1 MKEGIIKGDPRSQ
14 STFAGKSLS
23 WANDLSRSRKNGP
36 AIKDKDWSM
45 SSSSTIAVHAGTMD
59 DDSTGAVGTPIYQTS
74 TFTLGESEYCAVEEG
89 HARDKFIYT
98 RYGNPS
104 QWAVQNKL
112 AALEGAE
119 SALVFSS
126 GMAAITASVMA
137 LMDKGAHV
145 VASNE
150 LYGGTY
156 NLFNNEFPTF
166 GMSVDFVDPTDYDAI
181 EAAIKPNTQIL
192 YFEVLTNPLLKL
204 IDIERLSEIAKKHR
218 LRLVVDATFVTP
230 IGCKSLELG
239 ADLVIH
245 SCTKYLN
252 GHSDLVAGCVMGSRK
267 LVDMVWPRLL
277 NYGGSLD
284 PHAAFMLERGLK
296 TLAIR
301 MKAHQESAFKLA
313 TYLESNPK
321 TSAVRYPLL
330 NSFPQYELC
339 KTMLK
344 NASGMIS
351 FTVEGG
357 DEGGDEAAKKLIGLL
372 KLSRQATSLGG
383 VESLVSLP
391 FNTSHASSTIKQRED
406 MGIMPGC
413 IRLSVGIEDSD
424 DLIADFEQALAQ
436 L

>member
-1 MKEGIIKGDPRSQ
+1 MEIEKHIKGDIRS
-14 STFAGKSLS
+14 KSALSEKKVS
-23 WANDLSRSRKNGP
+23 WANDLSRCRKDGP
-36 AIKDKDWSM
+36 AIKAKDWSVYDE
-45 SSSSTIAVHAGTMD
+45 STIAVHAGTMD
-59 DDSTGAVGTPIYQTS
+59 DDATGAVGTPIYQTS
-74 TFTLGESEYCAVEEG
+74 TFVLGENEYTAVEEG

-112 AALEGAE
+112 AALENAE

-137 LMDKGAHV
+137 MLDKGAHV

-166 GMSVDFVDPTDYDAI
+166 GMTVDFVDPTDYDAI

-204 IDIERLSEIAKKHR
+204 VDIERLSGIAKKHK
-218 LRLVVDATFVTP
+218 LRLVVDATFTTP
-230 IGCKSLELG
+230 LGCKSLELG

-267 LVDMVWPRLL
+267 LVDMVWPKLL
-277 NYGGSLD
+277 HYGGSLD

-301 MKAHQESAFKLA
+301 MKAHQSSALTLA
-313 TYLESNPK
+313 TYLDSHPK
-321 TSAVRYPLL
+321 TSSVRYPLL
-330 NSFPQYELC
+330 KSFVQYELGQ
-339 KTMLK
+339 KMLK
-344 NASGMIS
+344 NASGMVT
-351 FTVEGG
+351 FEV
-357 DEGGDEAAKKLIGLL
+357 EGGDEAATKLLGLL

-391 FNTSHASSTIKQRED
+391 FNTSHATSTNKQRQE
-406 MGIMPGC
+406 MGILPGC
-413 IRLSVGIEDSD
+413 IRLSVGIEDGD

>member
-1 MKEGIIKGDPRSQ
+1 MEIEKHIKGDIRS
-14 STFAGKSLS
+14 KSALS
-23 WANDLSRSRKNGP
+23 EKKVYWANDLSRCRKDGP
-36 AIKDKDWSM
+36 AIKAKDWSVYDE
-45 SSSSTIAVHAGTMD
+45 STIAVHAGTMD
-59 DDSTGAVGTPIYQTS
+59 DDATGAVGTPIYQTS
-74 TFTLGESEYCAVEEG
+74 TFVLGENEYTAVEEG

-112 AALEGAE
+112 AALENAE

-137 LMDKGAHV
+137 MLDKGAHV

-166 GMSVDFVDPTDYDAI
+166 GMSVDFVEPTDYDAI

-204 IDIERLSEIAKKHR
+204 VDIERLADIAKRHK
-218 LRLVVDATFVTP
+218 LRLVVDATFTTP
-230 IGCKSLELG
+230 LGCKSLELG

-267 LVDMVWPRLL
+267 LVDMVWPKLL
-277 NYGGSLD
+277 HYGGSLD

-301 MKAHQESAFKLA
+301 MKAHQSSALTLA
-313 TYLESNPK
+313 TYLDAHPK
-321 TSAVRYPLL
+321 TSSVRYPLL
-330 NSFPQYELC
+330 KSFAQYELGQ
-339 KTMLK
+339 KMLK
-344 NASGMIS
+344 NASGMVT
-351 FTVEGG
+351 FEVEGG
-357 DEGGDEAAKKLIGLL
+357 DKSATKLLSLL

-391 FNTSHASSTIKQRED
+391 FNTSHATSTAKQRQE
-406 MGIMPGC
+406 MGILPGC
-413 IRLSVGIEDSD
+413 IRLSVGIEDGD

>member
-1 MKEGIIKGDPRSQ
+1 MSKEKYLKGDQRS
-14 STFAGKSLS
+14 KSALS
-23 WANDLSRSRKNGP
+23 GNPISWINDLSRHRQDGP
-36 AIKDKDWSM
+36 AIKEKNWQK
-45 SSSSTIAVHAGTMD
+45 SSDSTIAVHAGTMD
-59 DDSTGAVGTPIYQTS
+59 DDATGAVGTPIYQTS
-74 TFTLGESEYCAVEEG
+74 TFSLGADEYSAVEEG

-156 NLFNNEFPTF
+156 NLFNHEFPTF

-181 EAAIKPNTQIL
+181 EAAIQPNTQIL
-192 YFEVLTNPLLKL
+192 YFEALTNPLLKL
-204 IDIERLSEIAKKHR
+204 IDIERLADIAKRHR

-230 IGCKSLELG
+230 IGCKSLALG

-277 NYGGSLD
+277 NYGGSID

-301 MKAHQESAFKLA
+301 MKAHQESAFQLA
-313 TYLESNPK
+313 QFLESHPK

-330 NSFPQYELC
+330 KSFPQYELG
-339 KTMLK
+339 KKMLK

-357 DEGGDEAAKKLIGLL
+357 DEAAIKVISKL

-391 FNTSHASSTIKQRED
+391 FNTSHASSTVKQREN

-413 IRLSVGIEDSD
+413 IRLSVGIEDGD

>member
-1 MKEGIIKGDPRSQ
+1 MKEEIIKGDPRSK
-14 STFAGKSLS
+14 STLSGKSLS
-23 WANDLSRSRKNGP
+23 WANDLSRSRKSGP
-36 AIKDKDWSM
+36 SRKDKDWSM
-45 SSSSTIAVHAGTMD
+45 SSNSTISVHAGTID

-104 QWAVQNKL
+104 QWTVQNKL

-137 LMDKGAHV
+137 LMDKGSHV

-166 GMSVDFVDPTDYDAI
+166 GMSVDFVDPTNYDAI

-204 IDIERLSEIAKKHR
+204 IDIGRLAEIAKKHR

-313 TYLESNPK
+313 KYLESHPK
-321 TSAVRYPLL
+321 ASAVRYPLL
-330 NSFPQYELC
+330 KSFPQYELG

-351 FTVEGG
+351 FTVA
-357 DEGGDEAAKKLIGLL
+357 GGDEAAKKLIGLL

-391 FNTSHASSTIKQRED
+391 FNTSHASSTVKQRED

>member
-1 MKEGIIKGDPRSQ
+1 METKEIIKGDPRSE
-14 STFAGKSLS
+14 STLSGKKNT
-23 WANDLSRSRKNGP
+23 WTNDLCRSRKNGP
-36 AIKDKDWSM
+36 SVKEKDWSKA
-45 SSSSTIAVHAGTMD
+45 SNSTIAVHAGTMD
-59 DDSTGAVGTPIYQTS
+59 DDATGAVGTPIYQTS
-74 TFTLGESEYCAVEEG
+74 TFSLGASDYAAVEEG

-112 AALEGAE
+112 AALERAE

-137 LMDKGAHV
+137 LMDKGAHI

-156 NLFNNEFPTF
+156 NLFNHELPTF
-166 GMSVDFVDPTDYDAI
+166 GMSVDFVDPLNYDAI

-204 IDIERLSEIAKKHR
+204 IDIKRLAEIAKKYH
-218 LRLVVDATFVTP
+218 LRLVVDSTFVTP
-230 IGCKSLELG
+230 VGCKSLEEG

-252 GHSDLVAGCVMGSRK
+252 GHSDIVAGCVMGSRK

-284 PHAAFMLERGLK
+284 PHAAFLLERGLK
-296 TLAIR
+296 TLDIR
-301 MKAHQESAFKLA
+301 MKAHQNSALA
-313 TYLESNPK
+313 LAKYLEQHPK
-321 TSAVRYPLL
+321 TKAVKYPLL
-330 NSFPQYELC
+330 ESFPQRELV

-344 NASGMIS
+344 NGTGMIT
-351 FTVEGG
+351 FEV
-357 DEGGDEAAKKLIGLL
+357 DGGDEAAIQLISSL

-391 FNTSHASSTIKQRED
+391 FNTSHASSTIKQRIN
-406 MGIMPGC
+406 MGILPGC
-413 IRLSVGIEDSD
+413 IRLSVGIEDSE

>member
-1 MKEGIIKGDPRSQ
+1 MAKPETIKGDPRS
-14 STFAGKSLS
+14 KSALS
-23 WANDLSRSRKNGP
+23 KDSISWTEDLTRSRQPGP
-36 AIKDKDWSM
+36 AIKAKDWSM
-45 SSSSTIAVHAGTMD
+45 SQDSTIAVHAGTMD
-59 DDSTGAVGTPIYQTS
+59 DDATGAVGTPIYQTS
-74 TFTLGESEYCAVEEG
+74 TFVLGADEYSAVEEG

-119 SALVFSS
+119 SAIVFSS

-137 LMDKGAHV
+137 LLDKGAHV

-156 NLFNNEFPTF
+156 NLFNHEFPTF
-166 GMSVDFVDPTDYDAI
+166 GMSVDFVEPTDYDAI

-204 IDIERLSEIAKKHR
+204 IDIERLAEIAHKHR

-301 MKAHQESAFKLA
+301 MKAHQESAYKLA
-313 TYLESNPK
+313 QYLEIHPK
-321 TSAVRYPLL
+321 TKAVKYPLL
-330 NSFPQYELC
+330 DSFPQRELV
-339 KTMLK
+339 KTMLS
-344 NASGMIS
+344 NTSGMVT
-351 FTVEGG
+351 FEVDGG
-357 DEGGDEAAKKLIGLL
+357 DQAAIKLLSLL
-372 KLSRQATSLGG
+372 RLSRQATSLGG

-391 FNTSHASSTIKQRED
+391 FNTSHASSTVKQRKS
-406 MGIMPGC
+406 MGILPGC
-413 IRLSVGIEDSD
+413 IRLSVGIEDGD